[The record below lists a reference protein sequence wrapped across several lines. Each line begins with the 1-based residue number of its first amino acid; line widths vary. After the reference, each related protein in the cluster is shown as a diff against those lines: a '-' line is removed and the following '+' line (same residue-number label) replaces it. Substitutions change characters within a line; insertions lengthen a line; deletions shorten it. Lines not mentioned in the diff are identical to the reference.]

1 MLTLLPLGS
10 AAQPQSPRGIQ
21 LHGALERG
29 ELIQERVAYRTAVSA
44 AVSEWNKPIDV
55 YGQEARRRKLDY
67 LSHCRI
73 RHGYSRPPW
82 YLACP
87 QASAQTVSQMFRP
100 EWHVQRGL
108 STWGGVVTV
117 SHGCG

>member
-10 AAQPQSPRGIQ
+10 AAHPQSPRGIQ
-21 LHGALERG
+21 LHEALERG

-44 AVSEWNKPIDV
+44 AVSEWNKPNV
-55 YGQEARRRKLDY
+55 YGQEARRTKVDH

-73 RHGYSRPPW
+73 RHGCSRPPW

-87 QASAQTVSQMFRP
+87 QATGQTVSQMFRP
-100 EWHVQRGL
+100 E
-108 STWGGVVTV
+108 
-117 SHGCG
+117 